1 MNSVVTLTAALACG
15 VVFSA
20 SAESVLKLEIPSSML
35 LFEQKDVAGA
45 PRLFLRHLGAKV
57 SDAESALRLAWNGE
71 SNDPTRRKG
80 LRLGGVRV
88 LRGMTCSE
96 RGACPCR

>member
-20 SAESVLKLEIPSSML
+20 SAESVLKLETPSSML

-45 PRLFLRHLGAKV
+45 PRLCLRHLGAKV

-71 SNDPTRRKG
+71 SNDPGRRKG